1 MARKQIAIVSTL
13 NKFKTIGS
21 IFLFVLLL
29 GACRPM
35 YGETSMG
42 SQAVTELAAIQVNEL
57 PGRVGQQIRNELI
70 FLFTGGNH
78 PGQPKYKL
86 EIAYRESVLGV
97 LFKRTDDAAGQIYSL
112 DATFTLRDIT
122 GKTELTKGRSHAR
135 AAFDR
140 HKSTYS
146 NIRAERDAKNRAA
159 KDIAKDINTRI
170 AAYISSNR

>member
-1 MARKQIAIVSTL
+1 MARNRIAIVSTL
-13 NKFKTIGS
+13 NKFKTIGA
-21 IFLFVLLL
+21 ILLFALLL

-42 SQAVTELAAIQVNEL
+42 NHAVTELAAIEVNIL
-57 PGRVGQQIRNELI
+57 PGRVGQKIRNELI
-70 FLFTGGNH
+70 FLFTGGDH
-78 PGQPKYKL
+78 PGESKYKL

-97 LFKRTDDAAGQIYSL
+97 LYKRTDDAAGQIYSL

-135 AAFDR
+135 AAFDK

-159 KDIAKDINTRI
+159 KDIVNDINTRI

>member
-1 MARKQIAIVSTL
+1 MARKQIAVMSTL
-13 NKFKTIGS
+13 KHIKPIGTIL
-21 IFLFVLLL
+21 LFALLL

-42 SQAVTELAAIQVNEL
+42 YQTVSELSAIEVNEL
-57 PGRVGQQIRNELI
+57 PGRVGQKIRNELI
-70 FLFTGGNH
+70 FLFTGGKQAS
-78 PGQPKYKL
+78 QPKYKL

-112 DATFTLRDIT
+112 DATFTLRDIS

-135 AAFDR
+135 AAFDK